1 MIAYLLNKLSVWIE
15 QADQDRREAY
25 VAMAK
30 DLADI
35 ERRMIHIDSNS

>member
-1 MIAYLLNKLSVWIE
+1 MVAYLLSKLGEWIE

-35 ERRMIHIDSNS
+35 ERRMIHLDAEA

>member
-1 MIAYLLNKLSVWIE
+1 MIAYLLTKVSEWIE
-15 QADQDRREAY
+15 QADQERRDAY

-35 ERRMIHIDSNS
+35 ERRMVHLENEA

>member
-1 MIAYLLNKLSVWIE
+1 VWIE

-25 VAMAK
+25 IAMAK

-35 ERRMIHIDSNS
+35 ERRMVHLDTQA